1 MSTIARATSGLVR
14 QGTRTYATASTG
26 SSVSVPLAL
35 HGIEGRYATA
45 LFTAAA
51 KKNTLPQVEADLK
64 KLQALVTKEAKVRQ
78 FLENPILGK
87 HARRQGVD
95 VITQGQQVNA
105 VTKNFLQVLA
115 ENSRLAETS
124 KIIQAYHSLMAAYR
138 GELQVTVTSSKAL
151 GQDQLNRLKSS
162 LSKGKLVQGAKS
174 LNVVNKVNP
183 AIVGGIII
191 EFGDKTIDMSL
202 SSKLTKLD
210 KLLTDTI

>member
-14 QGTRTYATASTG
+14 QGSRTYATAATG

-64 KLQALVTKEAKVRQ
+64 KLQTLVTKEAKVRQ

-87 HARRQGVD
+87 HARREGVD

-115 ENSRLAETS
+115 ENSRLAETP
-124 KIIQAYHSLMAAYR
+124 KIIQAYQSLMA
-138 GELQVTVTSSKAL
+138 
-151 GQDQLNRLKSS
+151 
-162 LSKGKLVQGAKS
+162 
-174 LNVVNKVNP
+174 
-183 AIVGGIII
+183 
-191 EFGDKTIDMSL
+191 
-202 SSKLTKLD
+202 
-210 KLLTDTI
+210 